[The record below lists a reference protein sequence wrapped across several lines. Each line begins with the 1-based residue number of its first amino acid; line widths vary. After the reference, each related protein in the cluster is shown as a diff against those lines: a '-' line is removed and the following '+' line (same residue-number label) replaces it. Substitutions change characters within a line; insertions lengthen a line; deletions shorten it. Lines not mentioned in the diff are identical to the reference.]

1 MCTCTY
7 VRNVT
12 LHLIHCRK
20 FSATLEVLYGTVQ
33 YRIFLFFFKFLQLR
47 YVRYG
52 TLHRKVQLIENTV
65 VNNIFS
71 FDIE

>member
-1 MCTCTY
+1 MY

-33 YRIFLFFFKFLQLR
+33 YVHVQETR
-47 YVRYG
+47 YVL
-52 TLHRKVQLIENTV
+52 TSSLDKL
-65 VNNIFS
+65 
-71 FDIE
+71 